1 MNSVQFFSI
10 AKYTILALYDFS
22 SFAWDGSAGQRV
34 EVNVDLPL
42 TVHMGWHGWT
52 AH

>member
-22 SFAWDGSAGQRV
+22 PFAWDGSAGQRV
-34 EVNVDLPL
+34 EVDVDLPL
-42 TVHMGWHGWT
+42 TVHVGWHGWT